1 MMKITDYL
9 SAELL
14 IPKHLLLKYIKTAP
28 YRYKEY
34 TIPKRSGKGVRVIA
48 QPASV
53 LKTMQRMVRDKFLL
67 ELPVHDCAMAYREGL
82 GIKDNAQA
90 HLGNEYLLKMDF
102 SDFFPSIVPADLEA
116 HMEKWLPSLSRS
128 EYYYLGKIFFWSRK
142 YSNFIRLSI
151 GAPSSPF
158 ISNTLMYEFDCI
170 LAEHCK
176 ATGIIYTRYA
186 DDLTFTTDV
195 KGALFDLPAMVEDIC
210 RKVAY
215 PRLSVNKEKTVF
227 SSKKNNRHVTGL
239 VLANDGSVSLG
250 RQRKRY
256 IRSLVHRFTLNQLEY
271 DEVLMLRGLVSFA
284 RHIEPEFYASM
295 ERKYG
300 VENFVRLDKA

>member
-1 MMKITDYL
+1 ML
-9 SAELL
+9 
-14 IPKHLLLKYIKTAP
+14 
-28 YRYKEY
+28 
-34 TIPKRSGKGVRVIA
+34 
-48 QPASV
+48 
-53 LKTMQRMVRDKFLL
+53 
-67 ELPVHDCAMAYREGL
+67 C
-82 GIKDNAQA
+82 
-90 HLGNEYLLKMDF
+90 
-102 SDFFPSIVPADLEA
+102 
-116 HMEKWLPSLSRS
+116 
-128 EYYYLGKIFFWSRK
+128 
-142 YSNFIRLSI
+142 
-151 GAPSSPF
+151 
-158 ISNTLMYEFDCI
+158 